1 MIKLVVDTNILVS
14 ANLSDDGLEAL
25 IVSLALNRRIQF
37 YVSEPILEEY
47 QRVLRYP
54 RLKFDMREVGQ
65 FLTRLR
71 RSCVLVRPL
80 YTVSV
85 SPDDSDNRFLEC
97 AEAVNADFLVT
108 GNKRHSPKRWKE
120 TEVVNA
126 RELLGKIGSTF
137 LK

>member
-85 SPDDSDNRFLEC
+85 SPDDSDNRFLEY
-97 AEAVNADFLVT
+97 AEAANADFLVT

>member
-1 MIKLVVDTNILVS
+1 
-14 ANLSDDGLEAL
+14 
-25 IVSLALNRRIQF
+25 
-37 YVSEPILEEY
+37 
-47 QRVLRYP
+47 
-54 RLKFDMREVGQ
+54 MREVGQ

-97 AEAVNADFLVT
+97 AEAANADFLVT
-108 GNKRHSPKRWKE
+108 GNKRHFPKRWKE